1 MNQPIQT
8 VIGIDVGGEHK
19 GFHAVALRG
28 SIFVDKTTATDPAVI
43 VAWCLAQKATVVSVD
58 APCGWSQTG
67 PSRLAERELE
77 LLGEKIYC
85 FAKRIEESGT
95 GSYYGSMYRMRKAA
109 EGKRIDPE

>member
-8 VIGIDVGGEHK
+8 VVGIDVGGEHK
-19 GFHAVALRG
+19 GFHAVALLG

-67 PSRLAERELE
+67 P
-77 LLGEKIYC
+77 C
-85 FAKRIEESGT
+85 PSG
-95 GSYYGSMYRMRKAA
+95 
-109 EGKRIDPE
+109 